1 MQLDQE
7 LEGRIN
13 RLLLAVER
21 LLPADGGPLDWQNVA
36 AARWCSRGLSGR
48 LEPLG
53 AQIGYDLDD
62 LLCIDRQKSVLEAN
76 TRQFVKGLPANNVL
90 LWGARGTG
98 KSSLVKALLKR
109 YAADGLRMIEV
120 DKAELKHLDAI
131 VAAIAHQP
139 YRFIIYCDD
148 LSFDAG
154 DSGYQSLK
162 SLLDGSLSA
171 ASERVLIYA
180 TSNRRHLVAEH
191 ESDNR
196 TAAFIDGELH
206 QGDVTEEK
214 LALSD
219 RFGVW
224 LSFYAFSQT
233 DFLTL
238 ARHWVAKLAALK
250 GLLDPDFD
258 EEQALKWAIGRAS
271 RSGRTAQQF
280 ARDFVGGRL
289 GA

>member
-1 MQLDQE
+1 MANIDYE
-7 LEGRIN
+7 
-13 RLLLAVER
+13 
-21 LLPADGGPLDWQNVA
+21 
-36 AARWCSRGLSGR
+36 
-48 LEPLG
+48 
-53 AQIGYDLDD
+53 LDD
-62 LLCIDRQKSVLEAN
+62 LLCIERQKAVLESN

-109 YAADGLRMIEV
+109 HAAAGLRMIEV
-120 DKAELKHLDAI
+120 DKTELKALDAI

-148 LSFDAG
+148 LSFDEG

-162 SLLDGSLSA
+162 SLLDGSLSC
-171 ASERVLIYA
+171 SSQHVLIYA

-191 ESDNR
+191 QTDNR
-196 TAAFIDGELH
+196 TAAFVDGELH

-219 RFGVW
+219 RFGIW
-224 LSFYAFSQT
+224 LSFYAFSQ
-233 DFLTL
+233 DEYLDL
-238 ARHWVAKLAALK
+238 ARHWVDKISLQQGLLAAV
-250 GLLDPDFD
+250 FD
-258 EEQALKWAIGRAS
+258 EDQALKWAQLRAS

-280 ARDFVGGRL
+280 ARAAVGGRL
-289 GA
+289 LD

>member
-1 MQLDQE
+1 M
-7 LEGRIN
+7 EGRLN
-13 RLLLAVER
+13 RLLQAVER

-53 AQIGYDLDD
+53 AEIGYDLDD
-62 LLCIDRQKSVLEAN
+62 LLCIDRQKAVLEAN

-109 YAADGLRMIEV
+109 YASDGLRMIEV
-120 DKAELKHLDAI
+120 DKTELKHLDAI
-131 VAAIAHQP
+131 VAAIARQP

-180 TSNRRHLVAEH
+180 TSNRRHLVAES

-196 TAAFIDGELH
+196 AAAFIDGELH
-206 QGDVTEEK
+206 QGDVVEEK

-219 RFGVW
+219 RFGLW
-224 LSFYAFSQT
+224 LSFYAFTQV

-250 GLLDPDFD
+250 GLPELDFD

-289 GA
+289 DA